1 MAEKSNQIVS
11 SKLKDWSAKMLEHL
25 KSVLDRFMRK
35 YPQYEE
41 LIAFMEDEK
50 RMYDS
55 NGMPTEEYQKLI
67 SNFND
72 FCSKP
77 SNKLSIEELAKED
90 NLDPTKVEVLGGVKD
105 FLDKQKELMESYR
118 RSSDKKNWPDQVL
131 DSKDKREAFDKIVE
145 ESTNSALANFESA
158 KE

>member
-35 YPQYEE
+35 YPQYKE
-41 LIAFMEDEK
+41 L
-50 RMYDS
+50 MYDS

-145 ESTNSALANFESA
+145 ESTNSALANFELA